1 MALKWPFMCRWLHL
15 LTVDIWAKRAR
26 LETGGHVCDVR
37 TRAVCRSLLNGVL
50 TLLHIDSQR
59 AIFVESLSRRLHVP
73 LVTSSAPP
81 PQPISGHQAVIS
93 STVLYIQPPLL
104 AAAVADVIVQYG
116 WRRVFYLYDSSEGKT
131 LMVHLFMAHFTLN
144 QNWL

>member
-1 MALKWPFMCRWLHL
+1 
-15 LTVDIWAKRAR
+15 
-26 LETGGHVCDVR
+26 VCDVR

-93 STVLYIQPPLL
+93 STVLYIQPRYWLQPSLTSSCSMAGAGSSICTIVAKVRHSWFICSWRTSHLTRIGCSLPALFLYLTAGDELL
-104 AAAVADVIVQYG
+104 
-116 WRRVFYLYDSSEGKT
+116 
-131 LMVHLFMAHFTLN
+131 
-144 QNWL
+144 